1 MLHYKTRRLIC
12 RIAFVACCALPS
24 AGVIAWAG
32 WLRTAGHVRQ
42 VSNELSTL
50 VHAPVRVAGAAYPQP
65 GLARYS
71 NLVIEH
77 PETRR
82 PMLRATEVE
91 TGGPERSRVI
101 LVTHPEVEA
110 AALAELLSLLEQ
122 ELKQGGSSAHSAA
135 IASEAHE
142 VRLHAA
148 ELTLRLADRTE
159 TLTDLVATLGTID
172 GNRAADLQF
181 RVRGLSMPQPAR
193 VRYYRRS
200 GDAATTGFA
209 LDTGEAA
216 LPLWVAGLFAP
227 WSNGLGE
234 QATFRGQVV
243 MEQSHD
249 GWQGEV
255 QGVLT
260 GVALKGLVPA
270 GAYRGGPGSEG
281 AAARKGH
288 RLDGLAEVRIKH
300 ARFSRSR
307 LESMSGSLV
316 AGPGFM
322 SQSLVV
328 AAVKMLEMTYGDAA
342 TTPEPMLPYD
352 QLAFAFALDGRG
364 LQLLGLCA
372 EGPAGAVAVDR
383 GRLLLG
389 QSPRQPAPVAA
400 LVRTLLP
407 QSPSQVPANRHA
419 AWLLE
424 VLPLGSD

>member
-12 RIAFVACCALPS
+12 RIAFVVCCALPS
-24 AGVIAWAG
+24 AGVVAWAG
-32 WLRTAGHVRQ
+32 WLCTAGHARQ
-42 VSNELSTL
+42 VSAELSTF
-50 VHAPVRVAGAAYPQP
+50 VHAPVRIAGVSYPRP
-65 GLARYS
+65 DLARYL

-101 LVTHPEVEA
+101 LVTHPEIEA

-122 ELKQGGSSAHSAA
+122 ELKQGGSSARSAA

-172 GNRAADLQF
+172 GHRAADLQF

-193 VRYYRRS
+193 VRYYRKS
-200 GDAATTGFA
+200 PDDLATGFA
-209 LDTGEAA
+209 LDTGESS
-216 LPLWVAGLFAP
+216 LPMWLAGLFAP
-227 WSNGLGE
+227 WPNGLGE
-234 QATFRGQVV
+234 QATFRGQIV
-243 MEQSHD
+243 MEQSAE
-249 GWQGEV
+249 GWQGEL
-255 QGVLT
+255 QGVLAS
-260 GVALKGLVPA
+260 VALKGLLPA
-270 GAYRGGPGSEG
+270 TASRGELAPGSMS
-281 AAARKGH
+281 AREGH

-300 ARFSRSR
+300 ARFSHGR

-328 AAVKMLEMTYGDAA
+328 AAVKMLEMT
-342 TTPEPMLPYD
+342 
-352 QLAFAFALDGRG
+352 
-364 LQLLGLCA
+364 
-372 EGPAGAVAVDR
+372 
-383 GRLLLG
+383 
-389 QSPRQPAPVAA
+389 
-400 LVRTLLP
+400 
-407 QSPSQVPANRHA
+407 
-419 AWLLE
+419 
-424 VLPLGSD
+424 